1 MKSNRQ
7 KRAHLQVR
15 KADRRVRL
23 AREAIR
29 DAEAQRVREAQAEIG
44 RGVALA
50 VDPAKLAPSGSY
62 DEPDFVRRGTYRPRP
77 FVCAGCGAAQVWTP
91 RQQKWWYEVAGGDRF
106 SGPKF
111 CRPCRAQER
120 ARKAEARRTHLE
132 GAARKAKARFRGTPV
147 RRSPPA

>member
-1 MKSNRQ
+1 MSGRWH
-7 KRAHLQVR
+7 AALGY
-15 KADRRVRL
+15 ALTGEELDL
-23 AREAIR
+23 P
-29 DAEAQRVREAQAEIG
+29 EAQAP
-44 RGVALA
+44 
-50 VDPAKLAPSGSY
+50 DPSGLV
-62 DEPDFVRRGTYRPRP
+62 DDLAALGWTRTRIADHARRLLEAEQGWPHLVPASLR
-77 FVCAGCGAAQVWTP
+77 AGCGAAQVWTP